1 MSLSQLH
8 AALANT
14 GLYYFLILA
23 VWGTWRFIRKQGLD
37 SSYWGALVIAEILL
51 AAQFLIGGYLWL
63 VGFRP
68 ARSVH
73 VLYGLV
79 ALLALPGVYMYTKG
93 RTDRPEM
100 LMYAVVALI
109 TVGLI
114 LRATFTGQVALP
126 GG

>member
-1 MSLSQLH
+1 MSITQVH

-23 VWGTWRFIRKQGLD
+23 FWGTWRFLRKQGLD
-37 SSYWGALVIAEILL
+37 PSYWGALVIAEILL
-51 AAQFLIGGYLWL
+51 AVQFLSGGYLWL
-63 VGFRP
+63 VGLRP

-114 LRATFTGQVALP
+114 LRAMFTGEVALP